1 MRSAGVLAALSAVGL
16 LAAGCSPATETPGT
30 GKLTPIS
37 PSRQA
42 GQAAPSGTG
51 TTTSSP
57 TTTSKSTAAPAAGA
71 TVDEAIAWVQAAGPV
86 DTADFQV
93 ALRGGTST
101 PLGEDVAFTTP
112 AGTSCMTDLRRGAG
126 DLACLVNL
134 ADPPPAPADIYGVWK
149 GGWVDFDG
157 AAVRIGSAHGDP
169 GRFAAGQ
176 GAPLPPDR
184 SLSFGDFR
192 CRTDASALLCV
203 NYARQTAVRYSD
215 DGIDAYGCT
224 RRTPPAAGVG
234 IEYAC

>member
-1 MRSAGVLAALSAVGL
+1 MLAALSTAGL
-16 LAAGCSPATETPGT
+16 LVAGCSPSTDTPGT

-37 PSRQA
+37 PSRPA
-42 GQAAPSGTG
+42 GQAASSSIG

-57 TTTSKSTAAPAAGA
+57 TTTGATTSAPGPGA
-71 TVDEAIAWVQAAGPV
+71 TVGEAISWVQAAGPV
-86 DTADFQV
+86 DAADFQV
-93 ALRGGTST
+93 ALRGGAST

-112 AGTSCMTDLRRGAG
+112 AGTSCMTDSRRGSG

-134 ADPPPAPADIYGVWK
+134 ADPPPAPSDIYGVWK

-184 SLSFGDFR
+184 SLSFGDYR
-192 CRTDASALLCV
+192 CRTDVSALVCV

-215 DGIDAYGCT
+215 DGIDAFGCT
-224 RRTPPAAGVG
+224 RQTPPAPGVG
-234 IEYAC
+234 IEFAC